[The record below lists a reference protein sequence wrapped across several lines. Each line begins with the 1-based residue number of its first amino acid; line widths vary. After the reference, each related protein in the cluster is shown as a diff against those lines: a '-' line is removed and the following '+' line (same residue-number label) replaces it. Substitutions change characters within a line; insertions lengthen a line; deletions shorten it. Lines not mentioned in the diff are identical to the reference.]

1 MNFKVA
7 DFDSVKATSISRV
20 ARAQLAQYVQIKD
33 SLNKK
38 KIYNENLIEDLVRL
52 RDELKLKGFNED
64 DSVKNSN
71 FAEAVFKINSC
82 LYKGYP
88 RKS

>member
-1 MNFKVA
+1 MTFKVA
-7 DFDSVKATSISRV
+7 DFDSAKDAKR
-20 ARAQLAQYVQIKD
+20 AAKAQLARFPAILSADEKP
-33 SLNKK
+33 K
-38 KIYNENLIEDLVRL
+38 YNENLIEDLIRL